1 VIEADQRDQLENLLD
16 TERRRQL
23 APEPVR
29 DSRGVVKLVD
39 EPDQ

>member
-1 VIEADQRDQLENLLD
+1 VVEANQRDQLEDLFD
-16 TERRRQL
+16 AERQLQL

-29 DSRGVVKLVD
+29 DSRGVVQLVD